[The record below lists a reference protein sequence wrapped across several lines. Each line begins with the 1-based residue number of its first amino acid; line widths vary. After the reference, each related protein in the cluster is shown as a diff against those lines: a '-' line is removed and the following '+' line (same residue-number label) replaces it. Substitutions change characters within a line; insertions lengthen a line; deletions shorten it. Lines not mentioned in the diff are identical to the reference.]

1 MHLERL
7 EITGLRGFAKTECL
21 ELAIPN
27 GKFGSGITILV
38 GPNNAG
44 KSTVVEAF
52 TTLSRS
58 DPQDGHYGSSIPQ
71 GKRNARAG
79 GMVHLRAV
87 RQGGKASELKTI
99 EAGGALTETLWG
111 NVGAFVVPSRRIF
124 HPFFERFPEYMSRST
139 YANQGAH
146 PSLRSSTLDRINERI
161 FSAHGG
167 RDRFNAVFSKVVD
180 PVPEWNIEQ
189 TDDGR
194 YYLQFR
200 FGNAVHSSDGLG
212 DGLLSIWLIVDALY
226 DSSQGE
232 IIVIDEPEQSLHP
245 SLQKRL
251 FALLGEHASDRQIVY
266 ATHSP
271 YFLNWRAVFNGARVT
286 RVWKKDDRSVL
297 SALKRETADRLRGL
311 TGNLNNPHVLGL
323 NAGEVFFLEDQ
334 VVLVE
339 GQEDVVFYR
348 LIGEQIGREMPGDFF
363 GWGVG
368 GAGNM
373 THIAQM
379 LTDLGFERV
388 VGILDKDK
396 EALKEELESRFP
408 QFKFFVI
415 PAPDVR
421 TKKAA
426 PQRAEV
432 VGLLDEGGKLRDDYR
447 AAVEEM
453 FDEIR
458 VLLTAS
464 PI

>member
-7 EITGLRGFAKTECL
+7 EVTGLRGFAKTECL

-27 GKFGSGITILV
+27 GEFGSGITVLV

-44 KSTVVEAF
+44 KSTIVEAF
-52 TTLSRS
+52 AILSRS
-58 DPQDGHYGSSIPQ
+58 DPQDGHYGSSIPR
-71 GKRNARAG
+71 GKRNERAG
-79 GMVHLRAV
+79 SKVHLRVV
-87 RQGGKASELKTI
+87 RQGDKASELKTI
-99 EAGGALTETLWG
+99 AAGGALTETLWG
-111 NVGAFVVPSRRIF
+111 SVGAFVVPSRRIF

-167 RDRFNAVFSKVVD
+167 RDRFNSVFAKVVD
-180 PVPEWNIEQ
+180 PVPDWNIEQ

-226 DSSQGE
+226 DSSRGE

-245 SLQKRL
+245 AMQKRL
-251 FALLGEHASDRQIVY
+251 FALLGEHARDRQLVY

-271 YFLNWRAVFNGARVT
+271 YFLNWTAVFNGARVT
-286 RVWKKDDRSVL
+286 RVWRKEERSVL
-297 SALKRETADRLRGL
+297 SALKPETAARLRGL
-311 TGNLNNPHVLGL
+311 TRNLHNPHVLGVD
-323 NAGEVFFLEDQ
+323 AGEAFFLEDK
-334 VVLVE
+334 VILVE
-339 GQEDVVFYR
+339 GQDDVVYYR
-348 LIGEQIGREMPGDFF
+348 LIGEQIGREMPGEFF

-373 THIAQM
+373 AHIAQM
-379 LTDLGFERV
+379 LADLGFERV
-388 VGILDKDK
+388 VGILDKDQ
-396 EALKEELESRFP
+396 EALKPELESRFP
-408 QFKFFVI
+408 QFRFFVI

-421 TKKAA
+421 TKKAVS
-426 PQRAEV
+426 QRPEV
-432 VGLLDEGGKLRDDYR
+432 AGLLDEKGNLRDGYR
-447 AAVEEM
+447 TTTEEM
-453 FDEIR
+453 FDEIKA
-458 VLLTAS
+458 LLTSS
-464 PI
+464 PV